1 VRIEGNRFLAN
12 NAAGLQLRRTE
23 GRVEGNR
30 IEASVGNGISTDSPG
45 AVLRGNAIVGNL
57 RFALESNSSAA
68 IDAVGNWWGPD
79 GPRAESIFDAADDAA
94 LGPVLAAP
102 PLAAPPVL

>member
-12 NAAGLQLRRTE
+12 SAAGLQLRRTA
-23 GRVEGNR
+23 GHVEGNR

-45 AVLRGNAIVGNL
+45 AVLRGNAIVGSL
-57 RFALESNSSAA
+57 RFALESNSNAA

-79 GPRAESIFDAADDAA
+79 GPRAESIFDAADDAG
-94 LGPVLAAP
+94 LGPVLTAP